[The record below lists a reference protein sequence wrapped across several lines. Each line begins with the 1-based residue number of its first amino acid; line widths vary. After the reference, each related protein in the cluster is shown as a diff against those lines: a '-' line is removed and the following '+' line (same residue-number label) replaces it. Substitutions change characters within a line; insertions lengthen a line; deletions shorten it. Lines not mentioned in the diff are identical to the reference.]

1 MRKYGIDKAEA
12 FTVDISNSKIYKA
25 LEKYKVKIGLPI
37 LCPLSK
43 KEIAH
48 FEKTL
53 NGDDLIVQST

>member
-12 FTVDISNSKIYKA
+12 FTVDISNSKIYSA
-25 LEKYKVKIGLPI
+25 LERYKVKIGLPI

-48 FEKTL
+48 FEK
-53 NGDDLIVQST
+53 LISRGEFI